1 MTKQSL
7 ETIVGAAVIVGAFG
21 FLAFALQ
28 NGAGGG
34 VPAGAYRLSA
44 RFNQASGIA
53 PGADVRLSGVKVG
66 AVSAIK
72 LNTKTYQAEV
82 DLAISSGI
90 PVPDDSV
97 VKVTADGLL
106 GVPYIAI
113 DPGASD
119 VNLKAG
125 QSFEY
130 ARGSVDLLTLLSTFI
145 QSGSSPAPAP
155 PAAGTGNTPQ

>member
-1 MTKQSL
+1 MTRQSL
-7 ETIVGAAVIVGAFG
+7 ETVVGAAVIAGACG
-21 FLAFALQ
+21 FLFFALN
-28 NGAGGG
+28 NGAG
-34 VPAGAYRLSA
+34 AGLPSGSYSLSA

-66 AVSAIK
+66 AVSAIT

-82 DLAISSGI
+82 NLAISANV

-119 VNLKAG
+119 VNLKPG

-130 ARGSVDLLTLLSTFI
+130 ARGSVDLLTLLSTFM
-145 QSGSSPAPAP
+145 QTSSAPASEP
-155 PAAGTGNTPQ
+155 SGAGAGDAP

>member
-7 ETIVGAAVIVGAFG
+7 ETIVGAAVIAGAFG

-28 NGAGGG
+28 NGAGAG
-34 VPAGAYRLSA
+34 VPAGAYTLSA

-66 AVSAIK
+66 SVSAIT

-82 DLAISSGI
+82 SLAIASSI

-106 GVPYIAI
+106 GAPYIAI

-145 QSGSSPAPAP
+145 QSGSSPAPDPA
-155 PAAGTGNTPQ
+155 AAGTENVPE